1 MTYDIAVLPGDG
13 IGPEVVAEAFA
24 CFVAWWSSPGE
35 RYADEAALRAARW
48 VDGAVAAAP
57 RRHLCGW

>member
-13 IGPEVVAEAFA
+13 ISPEVVAEALRTLRR
-24 CFVAWWSSPGE
+24 VVDSPGE